1 MYKMNMLHSRP
12 YSYVIN
18 LVKVYS
24 LTCNCHF
31 IQANGQELRL
41 TNYFYNR
48 IRNLHKMT
56 EQVYSLRNLDI
67 ICDIYSVL
75 EEQCSKKCE

>member
-1 MYKMNMLHSRP
+1 MVKN
-12 YSYVIN
+12 YVLPI
-18 LVKVYS
+18 
-24 LTCNCHF
+24 
-31 IQANGQELRL
+31 II
-41 TNYFYNR
+41 YNR

-75 EEQCSKKCE
+75 EECSKKVTKSILLVIYTFEICSIYCIELLCIHRMIIFYRFY